1 MLCNLTSARQ
11 EMNIGVVLKERPE
24 HVPGIQADKVIDTAV
39 PAGILLLAL
48 MTGRPSV
55 GATSE

>member
-1 MLCNLTSARQ
+1 
-11 EMNIGVVLKERPE
+11 MNVGVVLKERPE

-55 GATSE
+55 GSRGDF

>member
-1 MLCNLTSARQ
+1 MLCNLTSAPQ

-48 MTGRPSV
+48 M
-55 GATSE
+55 A